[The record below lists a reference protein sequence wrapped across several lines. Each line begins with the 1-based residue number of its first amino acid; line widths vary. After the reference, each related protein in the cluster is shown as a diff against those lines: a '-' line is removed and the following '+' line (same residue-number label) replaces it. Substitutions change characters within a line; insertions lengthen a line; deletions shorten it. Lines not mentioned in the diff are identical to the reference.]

1 MSCNKHAAP
10 PLFTCLEVPVLDLE
24 SSELNSVNSITG
36 TSGMATN
43 SNPIAINLRESAL
56 DYTAIP
62 STSKASDG
70 SKEFQQ
76 LKDTRIA
83 RATKQYV
90 FDEHGVKYLDCFNGV
105 AHVGHCHP
113 QVVAAASTQMGR
125 VATSQGF
132 KSTLLQ
138 NYVKRLAQT
147 LPESLDTVYVCN
159 SGSEANDLAL
169 RLARQYTEEEDI
181 VVTEDAFHG
190 NLGILIDISP
200 KMHGYVPNYKCKDFV
215 HITPLP
221 ISYRHSNLLEVEQP
235 PTGMTGDELDKWVAS
250 KCADKV
256 DEAFVEAERKGR
268 GIAAFICE
276 PCFIVSGVCIPHK
289 SYFERV
295 YKTVHD
301 HQALIIADET
311 QTGLGRTGDH
321 FWGFQRYGVIP
332 DIVTVGR
339 PLGAGH
345 PIGAVITSNRISK
358 RLGAYFSTFGG
369 NPVSCAIGL
378 AVLDVI
384 KNENLMSSA
393 RNVGQMLQEQLNE
406 LKTKYPQWLG
416 DIRGRGLV
424 IGLEIVSDATTKA
437 PNSPLAINIMYNLKA
452 EKVLVG
458 ISGKHKNVIFISPPL
473 CFTIE
478 NSRRLIYALDSVLAS
493 YKAMMI
499 AEAEPEKF
507 EVNDSM
513 FNGCIATSIMS
524 SNSRKRALNAATP
537 RGCIENNSHL
547 FAPESPMKP
556 DNDNGEEGDSSPII
570 EEEWT
575 HDAKKAR
582 EELEEYEDVD

>member
-1 MSCNKHAAP
+1 MGV
-10 PLFTCLEVPVLDLE
+10 TE
-24 SSELNSVNSITG
+24 SEMLHSHVIDIYSTNQILQSELKVQNMHFESTG
-36 TSGMATN
+36 WKKL
-43 SNPIAINLRESAL
+43 PFF
-56 DYTAIP
+56 
-62 STSKASDG
+62 SDG

-83 RATKQYV
+83 KATKQYV
-90 FDEHGVKYLDCFNGV
+90 FDEQGVKYLDCFNGV

-169 RLARQYTEEEDI
+169 RLARQFTEEEDI

-190 NLGILIDISP
+190 NLGVLIDISP

-221 ISYRHSNLLEVEQP
+221 MSYRPSNLLHGEP
-235 PTGMTGDELDKWVAS
+235 PPGMVGDELEKWVAS
-250 KCADKV
+250 KCAEKV
-256 DEAFVEAERKGR
+256 DEAFVEAKRKGR

-301 HQALIIADET
+301 HRALIIADET

-321 FWGFQRYGVIP
+321 FWGFQRYGVVP

-358 RLGAYFSTFGG
+358 KLGAYFSTFGG

-393 RNVGQMLQEQLNE
+393 RNVGQMLREQLNT

-493 YKAMMI
+493 YKAMTI
-499 AEAEPEKF
+499 ANAETDKF
-507 EVNDSM
+507 EVNDDM
-513 FNGCIATSIMS
+513 FNGCIATSILT
-524 SNSRKRALNAATP
+524 SNRRKRALTANTP
-537 RGCIENNSHL
+537 TGCTENNSHL
-547 FAPESPMKP
+547 FAPESPVR
-556 DNDNGEEGDSSPII
+556 DNVNEDQDEPSPII